1 MASKVSKI
9 GGGIGHYQVDG
20 GGGGAGLGGEWE
32 VEGWEGGA
40 LSVC

>member
-1 MASKVSKI
+1 MSKF
-9 GGGIGHYQVDG
+9 GGVAGHYQVDG
-20 GGGGAGLGGEWE
+20 GGPGGEWE

>member
-1 MASKVSKI
+1 MSKF
-9 GGGIGHYQVDG
+9 GGVAGHYQVDAG
-20 GGGGAGLGGEWE
+20 GGDPGGEWE